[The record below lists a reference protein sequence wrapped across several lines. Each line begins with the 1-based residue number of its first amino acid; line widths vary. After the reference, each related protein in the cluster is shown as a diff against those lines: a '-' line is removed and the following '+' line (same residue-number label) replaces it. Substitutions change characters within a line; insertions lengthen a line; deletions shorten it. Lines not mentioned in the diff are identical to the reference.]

1 MASKFLAALVVKL
14 LYRYNWDEMLT
25 MWLLSLP
32 QVAAT
37 LAAALAAV
45 QAGLIAEQVF
55 NTMIVLMLVTS
66 LLGPLLTERFASR
79 LPLPTTSLET
89 AESSTW
95 WEITEKYEGLKTL
108 SINPSRWLCPFTIL
122 RQSET

>member
-14 LYRYNWDEMLT
+14 LYRYNWDGMLT

-66 LLGPLLTERFASR
+66 LLGPLL
-79 LPLPTTSLET
+79 L
-89 AESSTW
+89 
-95 WEITEKYEGLKTL
+95 Y
-108 SINPSRWLCPFTIL
+108 
-122 RQSET
+122 